1 MTKLT
6 TATLALLLAGSLT
19 ACSKDPAASS
29 PASPAAGPSSS
40 AGATAGADPSTSAL
54 SDPSGG
60 TVTGVPTGASTQRA
74 AGTPGSTP
82 STLGS
87 TPSTPAA
94 PVPVD
99 QSTPE
104 AAMTSWLS
112 AMVAG
117 QGQTVCD
124 VMAIKGQPI
133 KDIDGAAKAC
143 GEKIT
148 PMLEKI
154 TALGGAFA
162 GLQIS
167 GATVAGDTATFESV
181 TTTPALAADVVSS
194 FQAVKVSGKW
204 YVSQG

>member
-19 ACSKDPAASS
+19 ACSKDAGPTTAA
-29 PASPAAGPSSS
+29 PTASPS
-40 AGATAGADPSTSAL
+40 AGGAVRG
-54 SDPSGG
+54 SGG
-60 TVTGVPTGASTQRA
+60 TPSATASGS
-74 AGTPGSTP
+74 GT
-82 STLGS
+82 
-87 TPSTPAA
+87 AA

-104 AAMTSWLS
+104 AAMTSWLG

-133 KDIDGAAKAC
+133 KDIAGAAKAC

-162 GLQIS
+162 GLKIT
-167 GATVAGDTATFESV
+167 GATVSGNTASFDSV

-194 FQAVKVSGKW
+194 FKAVKVDGKW
-204 YVSQG
+204 YVAQG

>member
-19 ACSKDPAASS
+19 ACSKDTTASS
-29 PASPAAGPSSS
+29 PEAPAARPSSS
-40 AGATAGADPSTSAL
+40 AGATAGADPSTSAP
-54 SDPSGG
+54 SNPSGG
-60 TVTGVPTGASTQRA
+60 TATGVPTGAPTETA
-74 AGTPGSTP
+74 TGTPGSTP
-82 STLGS
+82 ST
-87 TPSTPAA
+87 TAA

-104 AAMTSWLS
+104 AAMTSWLG

-167 GATVAGDTATFESV
+167 GATVAGNTATFESV

-194 FQAVKVSGKW
+194 FQAVKVGGKW

>member
-6 TATLALLLAGSLT
+6 TAALALLLVGLLA
-19 ACSKDPAASS
+19 ACSKDTGASGT
-29 PASPAAGPSSS
+29 PASPAASSSSSSSSS
-40 AGATAGADPSTSAL
+40 AAPTTPATSAT
-54 SDPSGG
+54 SATS
-60 TVTGVPTGASTQRA
+60 
-74 AGTPGSTP
+74 GSTP
-82 STLGS
+82 TAGGS
-87 TPSTPAA
+87 ATSAA
-94 PVPVD
+94 PVTVD

-104 AAMTSWLS
+104 AAMTSWLG

-133 KDIDGAAKAC
+133 KEIEGAAKAC

-148 PMLEKI
+148 PMLDKI
-154 TALGGAFA
+154 TALGGAFT

-167 GATVAGDTATFESV
+167 GATVSGDTATFESV
-181 TTTPALAADVVSS
+181 TTTPALAADVVST
-194 FQAVKVSGKW
+194 FQAVKVGGLW